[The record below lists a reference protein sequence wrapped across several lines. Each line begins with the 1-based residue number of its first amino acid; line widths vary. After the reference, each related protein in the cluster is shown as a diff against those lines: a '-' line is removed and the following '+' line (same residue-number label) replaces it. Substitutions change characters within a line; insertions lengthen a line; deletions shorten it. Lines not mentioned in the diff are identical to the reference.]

1 MDSLLVGSAVVILGD
16 LNCKVLEDCYE
27 GRALTGFCSTF
38 NLTQLVESPT
48 RVTETSK
55 SVIDIVLTTNKDFV
69 ENCVVKS
76 SSIISDHNL
85 VCFNLKLKPLRTLH
99 SYVTYHS
106 KLQEL

>member
-1 MDSLLVGSAVVILGD
+1 MDSLLVGSEVVILGD

-76 SSIISDHNL
+76 SCISNHNL
-85 VCFNLKLKPLRTLH
+85 VCFNLELKALGPRH
-99 SYVTYHS
+99 SYVTI
-106 KLQEL
+106 